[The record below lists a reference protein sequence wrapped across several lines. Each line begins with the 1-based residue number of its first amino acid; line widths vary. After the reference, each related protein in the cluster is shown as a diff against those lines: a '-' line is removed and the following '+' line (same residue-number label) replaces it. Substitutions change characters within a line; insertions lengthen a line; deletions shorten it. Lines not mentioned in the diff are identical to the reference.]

1 MAAIQE
7 YVRKVYY
14 IIEKWETAFVVSFFV
29 YSIMCD
35 KMEYVKVKSKVRRI
49 DCGCTVK

>member
-14 IIEKWETAFVVSFFV
+14 IIEKWETAFVVSFFFNL
-29 YSIMCD
+29 YD
-35 KMEYVKVKSKVRRI
+35 KTENHEN
-49 DCGCTVK
+49 G